1 MTTLNTMEEDE
12 LAEYPSFE
20 KQHLALYT
28 SILIAT
34 LGIIY
39 TIIRLIFF

>member
-1 MTTLNTMEEDE
+1 MNNDEE
-12 LAEYPSFE
+12 LAEEPSFE
-20 KQHLALYT
+20 EQHLALNT
-28 SILIAT
+28 LILIAT